1 MSDEDKAEELL
12 QNSQNNTRA
21 TSGDGVS
28 KQPLDAAVADAFR
41 RLEAGDLNQNL
52 TTRDERLAAL
62 FDALDET
69 DRLEEIV
76 DAASDE
82 LGKDDQDVSKSTTV
96 ALLTRIG
103 LEKVASETLEDA
115 KSGYQSFLASQADEF

>member
-1 MSDEDKAEELL
+1 MSNEDKAEELL

-21 TSGDGVS
+21 TSGDGAS
-28 KQPLDAAVADAFR
+28 RQPLDAAVADAFR

-62 FDALDET
+62 LDALDET

-76 DAASDE
+76 DAASEE
-82 LGKDDQDVSKSTTV
+82 LGKDDQDVSKSTAV

-103 LEKVASETLEDA
+103 LDVVASETLEDA
-115 KSGYQSFLASQADEF
+115 KSGYQSFLASQAEDF